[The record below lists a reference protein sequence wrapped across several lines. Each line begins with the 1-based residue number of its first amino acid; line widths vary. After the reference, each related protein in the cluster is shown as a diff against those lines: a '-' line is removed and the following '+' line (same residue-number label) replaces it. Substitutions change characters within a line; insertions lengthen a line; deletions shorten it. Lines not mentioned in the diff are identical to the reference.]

1 MELFSKILRVH
12 VLLEDGK
19 DFSEQLL
26 LMQIEKLQS
35 GVHSV
40 NNGVLVYES
49 RQLMHDGVDQ
59 ILRVVE
65 VVHDVA
71 ARNHL
76 MLSVHAVVESSNII
90 DMVDLVCG
98 NSTVVDSS
106 DLFGDSNS
114 FFTSFF
120 TLFSGLYES
129 KGTK

>member
-1 MELFSKILRVH
+1 M
-12 VLLEDGK
+12 LLEDGK

-40 NNGVLVYES
+40 NNGMLVYES

-106 DLFGDSNS
+106 DLCGDFFRSFSIFFG
-114 FFTSFF
+114 
-120 TLFSGLYES
+120 LISGLYEC